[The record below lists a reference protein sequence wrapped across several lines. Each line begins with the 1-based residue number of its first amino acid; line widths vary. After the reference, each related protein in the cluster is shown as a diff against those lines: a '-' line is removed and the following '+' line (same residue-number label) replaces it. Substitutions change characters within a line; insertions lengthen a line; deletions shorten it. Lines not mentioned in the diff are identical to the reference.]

1 MNSAPAASR
10 VALWLIGH
18 GNVLFGLLVIVAAKI
33 AGTALVGRP
42 FMLTRPRLMQMDW
55 FANLYARRSAFKESL
70 ISMVPTPREPECSM
84 NQTKRASS
92 RHTSMKWLPVPR
104 CWMWF
109 VLASLG

>member
-42 FMLTRPRLMQMDW
+42 FMLTRPRLIQMDW
-55 FANLYARRSAFKESL
+55 FANLYARWSAFKESL
-70 ISMVPTPREPECSM
+70 IAMV
-84 NQTKRASS
+84 RASS
-92 RHTSMKWLPVPR
+92 AWRSARAIKAWVRRGLRHFGR
-104 CWMWF
+104 
-109 VLASLG
+109 A